1 METEG
6 ILNRKVDKAAQQPS
20 HSQENDP
27 HQGTLMVNR
36 MEGLFVEKP
45 LHDDK
50 KEPKRGP
57 LRRAAKAARTAE
69 REEREAETAARAARA
84 ERAERAEAAPTGHK
98 KTGRPHP
105 HGTFRPEF
113 ISAVTARLLA
123 QQLFYFGGLRKIV
136 AAEASVHHVPRQ
148 RDGPPTCPR
157 AASPRQ
163 PPKNRC
169 RRSIGASR
177 PSAKRR
183 TDYLPS
189 NCFTSAATVTP
200 L

>member
-1 METEG
+1 
-6 ILNRKVDKAAQQPS
+6 
-20 HSQENDP
+20 
-27 HQGTLMVNR
+27 MVNR

-50 KEPKRGP
+50 KEPKRGL

-69 REEREAETAARAARA
+69 REEREAETAARV

-113 ISAVTARLLA
+113 ISAGTARLLA
-123 QQLFYFGGLRKIV
+123 QELLHLGSLRKIV
-136 AAEASVHHVPRQ
+136 AAEASVHHVPPAKRRTDYLPSNCFTSAASEKSLPPKHRCIAFLRQ
-148 RDGPPTCPR
+148 RDGPIICPATVLLR
-157 AASPRQ
+157 R

>member
-1 METEG
+1 METKG

-36 MEGLFVEKP
+36 KEGLFVEKP
-45 LHDDK
+45 LHDNK
-50 KEPKRGP
+50 KEPKRGL

-69 REEREAETAARAARA
+69 REEREAETAARVERA

-113 ISAVTARLLA
+113 ISAGTARLLA
-123 QQLFYFGGLRKIV
+123 QELLHFGGLPKGV
-136 AAEASVHHVPRQ
+136 AAETSDVA
-148 RDGPPTCPR
+148 DGRPQPITCPATVLLR
-157 AASPRQ
+157 R

>member
-1 METEG
+1 
-6 ILNRKVDKAAQQPS
+6 
-20 HSQENDP
+20 
-27 HQGTLMVNR
+27 MVNR
-36 MEGLFVEKP
+36 MEALFGEKP

-50 KEPKRGP
+50 KEPKRGL

-69 REEREAETAARAARA
+69 REEREAETAARV

-113 ISAVTARLLA
+113 ISAGTARLLA
-123 QQLFYFGGLRKIV
+123 QELLHFGGLRKIV

-148 RDGPPTCPR
+148 RDGPPTYPR
-157 AASPRQ
+157 AASLRR

-183 TDYLPS
+183 TGYLPS